1 MKNYKKPTMEN
12 KTKITVECSVKGT
25 IEKVWSYWTTSK
37 HIEQWNNAS
46 DDWHTPKALND
57 LITGGNFCYT
67 MAAKDG
73 SFSFDFGGTYTE
85 IVINKAIRYTMDDG
99 RTASIDFI
107 TIGES
112 VEIVETFEAETVN
125 SMELQRDGW
134 QAILNN
140 FKKYTELN

>member
-1 MKNYKKPTMEN
+1 MLTMEN
-12 KTKITVECSVKGT
+12 KTKITVECSVRGT
-25 IEKVWSYWTTSK
+25 IEKVWDYWTTPK

-46 DDWHTPKALND
+46 DDWHTPKAVND
-57 LITGGNFCYT
+57 LIVGGKFCYT

-85 IVINKAIRYTMDDG
+85 VVINKAIKYIMEDG

-107 TIGES
+107 TIGDA

-125 SMELQRDGW
+125 SIELQKGGW